1 MKTIRYIQP
10 VRLLSAAAVAFALAM
25 PQASAQKIGFDKLE
39 KDCGRTGYAIA
50 AHATF
55 NITNTG
61 DKPLVITGITPDC
74 GCTRVDYPRQGI
86 APGQRATIELSYD
99 ARQLGHFHKQ
109 AAIYSNASEQPV
121 YITITGVVMADLQ
134 DYIGNY
140 PFRMGSLLTDKRSL
154 EFDDVNQGDRPQQ
167 VIHIMNDGKE
177 VMHPNVM
184 HLPSY
189 LTAKVEPQRLSPG
202 HSGKITLTLNS
213 SAIRSLGLTQTN
225 IYLAQQLGE
234 RVSGDNEVDVS
245 TVVLPDLKDLSG
257 GQKGFAPKLQ
267 LSSTT
272 LDLGAFNGKQK
283 LSGEILLTNNGRTV
297 LNISSLQMFTSG
309 LRVTL
314 SKRELR
320 PGDTAKLKVT
330 AFQKELSKARSLPRV
345 LMITNDPEHA
355 KVVISINVK

>member
-1 MKTIRYIQP
+1 MKKTAYIQSAR
-10 VRLLSAAAVAFALAM
+10 RLAMVSVVFALAL
-25 PQASAQKIGFDKLE
+25 PQAMAQKIGLDKFE

-55 NITNTG
+55 KITNTG

-74 GCTRVDYPRQGI
+74 GCTQVDYPRQGI
-86 APGQRATIELSYD
+86 ASGQSASIVLSYD

-109 AAIYSNASEQPV
+109 AAIYSNAMEQPV
-121 YITITGVVMADLQ
+121 YITITGVVLADLQ
-134 DYIGNY
+134 DYSGNY
-140 PFRMGSLLTDKRSL
+140 PFRIGSLLTDRRSL

-189 LTAKVEPQRLSPG
+189 LSARVEPQRLSPG

-234 RVSGDNEVDVS
+234 TVSADNEIDVS

-257 GQKGFAPKLQ
+257 PQKGFAPKLQ
-267 LSSTT
+267 LSATT
-272 LDLGAFNGKQK
+272 LDLGAFSGKQK

-345 LMITNDPEHA
+345 LMITNDPDHA